1 VRGAGEGSRRWMMTV
16 RAMRRTLGYVLFVLL
31 VPGTGGVYVPW
42 LILTAGGAIPEPTA
56 WPGAVLIG
64 TGLALDLSC
73 FWVFLTVG
81 RGTPATWDAPRRVV
95 AVGPYRWVRN
105 PIYIGAFLIVTGEAW
120 LFVSVPLLAYDLA
133 LGLGFHLLVVAYEEP
148 SLRRRFGEEYERY
161 RRAVPRWVPR
171 LPRREAA

>member
-1 VRGAGEGSRRWMMTV
+1 
-16 RAMRRTLGYVLFVLL
+16 
-31 VPGTGGVYVPW
+31 
-42 LILTAGGAIPEPTA
+42 
-56 WPGAVLIG
+56 
-64 TGLALDLSC
+64 
-73 FWVFLTVG
+73 
-81 RGTPATWDAPRRVV
+81 V